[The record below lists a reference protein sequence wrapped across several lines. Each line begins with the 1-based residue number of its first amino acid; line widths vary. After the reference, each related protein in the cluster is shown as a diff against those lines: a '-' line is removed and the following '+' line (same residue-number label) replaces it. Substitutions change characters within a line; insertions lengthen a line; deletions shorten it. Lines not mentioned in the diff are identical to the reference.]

1 MATQVVAHENRRKSY
16 ARNWIAEVFS
26 RAPAVNMLLGAA
38 VVGATRWADP
48 RSGLGG
54 DESGVQSDGER

>member
-1 MATQVVAHENRRKSY
+1 
-16 ARNWIAEVFS
+16 
-26 RAPAVNMLLGAA
+26 MLLGAA